1 MKGTVAPSSSR
12 PTAASTWLRWAPI
25 SPAMVWAILRAS
37 AGSSSG
43 IGNLAACG
51 RGRGTADCRP
61 RPRRTEPVDSS
72 HPAGCGTV
80 VAPAPPGQGQA
91 DQHQCR
97 PGDAAGEGLAI
108 GRLQHRGL
116 VRRGVGAARGLVFA
130 SQCVVVERVLT
141 RLERRQHP
149 PRVDGLLIGHAQAHA
164 ADRQPPLPVRDRGA
178 GVVQARGDAFGLQQ
192 AERELRFDRIGIG
205 GNGGEHGQ
213 GLRYAGRMRT
223 TILALAVLGLAAGC
237 GGESP
242 APASDAAATSASVD
256 PATAHVV
263 EDWPLPAMLPGSAL
277 PDLVGVDGGK
287 LLLAWTNSQ
296 PGRRHILQF
305 SSYDVAGAR
314 WETAPATIAIGNSM
328 FVNWADTPHIMAT
341 HDGALWA
348 HWLQK
353 NGDAPYAYDVMLATS
368 RDGGRRWS
376 APVSPHDDGTRTEHG
391 FVSLWPQP
399 QGGLGIAWLDG
410 RNTAGS
416 HGDGHGAHDAPSL
429 HDADADADADA
440 GAMTLRAAAIDG
452 ALRRSADI
460 EIDASV
466 CDCCQTSAA
475 VTARGPLLVYRG
487 RAEGEVRDILATRL
501 DGEAW
506 TPPKPVH

>member
-1 MKGTVAPSSSR
+1 
-12 PTAASTWLRWAPI
+12 
-25 SPAMVWAILRAS
+25 
-37 AGSSSG
+37 
-43 IGNLAACG
+43 
-51 RGRGTADCRP
+51 
-61 RPRRTEPVDSS
+61 
-72 HPAGCGTV
+72 
-80 VAPAPPGQGQA
+80 
-91 DQHQCR
+91 
-97 PGDAAGEGLAI
+97 
-108 GRLQHRGL
+108 
-116 VRRGVGAARGLVFA
+116 
-130 SQCVVVERVLT
+130 
-141 RLERRQHP
+141 
-149 PRVDGLLIGHAQAHA
+149 
-164 ADRQPPLPVRDRGA
+164 
-178 GVVQARGDAFGLQQ
+178 
-192 AERELRFDRIGIG
+192 
-205 GNGGEHGQ
+205 
-213 GLRYAGRMRT
+213 MRT
-223 TILALAVLGLAAGC
+223 TILALAVLGLVAGC
-237 GGESP
+237 GGEAP
-242 APASDAAATSASVD
+242 APAPDAAATPASVD
-256 PATAHVV
+256 PSAEHVV

-277 PDLVGVDGGK
+277 PDLVGVDDRK

-296 PGRRHILQF
+296 AGRRHILQF

-410 RNTAGS
+410 RNTAGN
-416 HGDGHGAHDAPSL
+416 HGDGHGAHGTQPLSG
-429 HDADADADADA
+429 ADTDVDA
-440 GAMTLRAAAIDG
+440 GAMTLRAAAFDG

-506 TPPKPVH
+506 TTPKPVHADGWVMPACPVNGPAVAADGEAAVVGWYTVASGEAEVRVAASVDAGDSFSAPVVVDAGEALLGRVAVALGGGQAWVLWLREESEGQSLWLSRRSPDLATEFQRLQVATLAGRGRGTGFPQLALAGGTAYVVWTEVADGVPALHAARVTTKTTL